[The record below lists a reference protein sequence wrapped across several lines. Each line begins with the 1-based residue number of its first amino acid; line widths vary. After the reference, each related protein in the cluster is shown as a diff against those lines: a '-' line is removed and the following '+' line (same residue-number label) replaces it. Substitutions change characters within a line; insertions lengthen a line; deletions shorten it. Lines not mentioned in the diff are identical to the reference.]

1 MTTLGAIG
9 GRARPTSGWAPWS
22 TFDRSV
28 MATIRLPTD
37 FKKFLRLLNS
47 GGVEYLVVGGY
58 AVALHGHP
66 RSTGDLDIWI
76 ATTPNNVARV
86 RRALTEFG
94 FSEELAASAPLHI
107 GGKVIRMGRPP
118 LRIELLTSVSGVAF
132 DASYRR
138 RAAQIVD
145 DVEVAFISRADL
157 LANKRAAGRTQDLAD
172 LEALG

>member
-1 MTTLGAIG
+1 MTTLGALG
-9 GRARPTSGWAPWS
+9 RRARPTSGWPRWNS
-22 TFDRSV
+22 FDRSC

-37 FKKFLRLLNS
+37 FKEFLRLLNS
-47 GGVEYLVVGGY
+47 VGVEYIVVGGY
-58 AVALHGHP
+58 AVAFHGHP

-76 ATTPNNVARV
+76 ATSPENVARV
-86 RRALTEFG
+86 RRALTDFG
-94 FSEELAASAPLHI
+94 FSAELVASAPLHI

-132 DASYRR
+132 DACYHRR
-138 RAAQIVD
+138 EAAVVD